1 MRNMWNSTVLVG
13 STSVEYHITIWI
25 VATTGMA
32 ANALVLLWI
41 CWNKRS
47 RSGLLAS
54 LIVSLAVA
62 NFGLACH
69 FVLQEVM
76 LLSPLFFKAESERLS
91 LPFTK
96 TDEVLC
102 GLVSF
107 LTFVSANAVMFTAV
121 GIALF
126 LFLQQQW
133 GLRLLAGF
141 MITAWVACFLFAG
154 VVVWHFRIRASFL
167 PEQME
172 RDAYSLVVVYACQM
186 ASVPSNKGYRFSI
199 MITAVNAACSLVVGS
214 IYVYILCK
222 TRRGKGATVTTE
234 NPTNLKLRLVVI
246 SIMNVICWW
255 PALVLYAIPFA
266 TGRSVYNGT
275 FPPHYSEPVL
285 MLVAIVTVANPVLYV
300 IMSRPFATAARRF
313 RRRVCWHCFCMDC
326 CDKERAHLRAV
337 TGLDIRKYDSISE
350 QTDTTKFLE
359 DISTTEDGNAGCS

>member
-1 MRNMWNSTVLVG
+1 MRNVWNSTVLVG
-13 STSVEYHITIWI
+13 STSVEYHITMWI
-25 VATTGMA
+25 VATAGMA
-32 ANALVLLWI
+32 ANALVLLFI
-41 CWNKRS
+41 CCNKRS
-47 RSGLLAS
+47 RSGLLS
-54 LIVSLAVA
+54 GLIVSLAVA

-76 LLSPLFFKAESERLS
+76 LLSPLFLESESELT
-91 LPFTK
+91 FTK

-133 GLRLLAGF
+133 GLRLLAGS
-141 MITAWVACFLFAG
+141 MIIAWVVCLVFAG
-154 VVVWHFRIRASFL
+154 AAVGYFRIRASFL
-167 PEQME
+167 PEEME
-172 RDAYSLVVVYACQM
+172 RDAYSLVVVYACQT

-214 IYVYILCK
+214 IYVYMLCK
-222 TRRGKGATVTTE
+222 TRIGEGATVTTE
-234 NPTNLKLRLVVI
+234 NPTNWKLRLVVI

-275 FPPHYSEPVL
+275 FPPHYSEPVV
-285 MLVAIVTVANPVLYV
+285 MLVAAVTVANPVLYV
-300 IMSRPFATAARRF
+300 IMSGPFATAARRF

-326 CDKERAHLRAV
+326 CDKERAHLRAI

-350 QTDTTKFLE
+350 QTDTTKLLE
-359 DISTTEDGNAGCS
+359 DISTTEDRNAGCP